1 DVVTHFPKDLYIA
14 RVDTAA
20 KSVSTVLH
28 IRMQGSLRLT
38 RGNCAPISPGGSR
51 VAYINA
57 VDDGTPWGTR
67 ILFAVDLDGH
77 RETVIT
83 ARADGIIVYD
93 FDWIDDDRLL
103 IRTCELVGGLSGISS
118 WIYDLRGG
126 R

>member
-1 DVVTHFPKDLYIA
+1 
-14 RVDTAA
+14 
-20 KSVSTVLH
+20 
-28 IRMQGSLRLT
+28 
-38 RGNCAPISPGGSR
+38 SPGGSR

-77 RETVIT
+77 RETAIT
-83 ARADGIIVYD
+83 SPVAGTVVYD
-93 FDWIDDDRLL
+93 FDWIGDDRLL
-103 IRTCELVGGLSGISS
+103 IRTREWGGEKRVREISS